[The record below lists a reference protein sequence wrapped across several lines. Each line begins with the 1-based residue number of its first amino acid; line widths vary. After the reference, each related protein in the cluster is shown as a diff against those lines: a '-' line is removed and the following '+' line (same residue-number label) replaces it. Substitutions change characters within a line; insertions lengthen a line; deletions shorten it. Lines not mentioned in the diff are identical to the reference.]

1 MPRKKL
7 PKPEPLERIQTYYG
21 IVPVDV
27 EIWANTA
34 DEGGRGSWKRRDAST
49 ALTIL
54 IEVYSDRVLNEWHP
68 PKLSDSTLKRLLG
81 YRQTSKLVE
90 EIKPILRRHRISL
103 GKTALWLLAEELQKR
118 FIAIQNAILSY
129 PNNLG
134 YLPSNSPEFKIRQKI
149 LKGTF

>member
-1 MPRKKL
+1 MPRKKF

-34 DEGGRGSWKRRDAST
+34 DEGGRGSWKRRQTST

-54 IEVYSDRVLNEWHP
+54 IEVYSDRLLNEWHP
-68 PKLSDSTLKRLLG
+68 PTLSDSTLKRLLG
-81 YRQTSKLVE
+81 YRQTSMLVE
-90 EIKPILRRHRISL
+90 EIKPILRKHRISL
-103 GKTALWLLAEELQKR
+103 GKTALWLLAEELQKT
-118 FIAIQNAILSY
+118 FIAIQNAILSNS
-129 PNNLG
+129 NNLG
-134 YLPSNSPEFKIRQKI
+134 HLPSNSPEFKIRQKI